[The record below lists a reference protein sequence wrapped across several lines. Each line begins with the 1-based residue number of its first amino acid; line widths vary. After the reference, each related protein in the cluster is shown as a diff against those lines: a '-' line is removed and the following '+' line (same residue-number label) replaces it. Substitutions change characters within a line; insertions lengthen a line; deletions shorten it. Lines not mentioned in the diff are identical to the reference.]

1 MINSFNTKGINY
13 IESTSSIYTSFNFD
27 LIIWEYIFLIAAAS
41 MHGVFFFWMCSLVSV
56 VCAFAHIANG
66 RWSSNASN

>member
-41 MHGVFFFWMCSLVSV
+41 MHGVFFFLDVFTRKCGVRICTHCEWEVE
-56 VCAFAHIANG
+56 FERI
-66 RWSSNASN
+66 